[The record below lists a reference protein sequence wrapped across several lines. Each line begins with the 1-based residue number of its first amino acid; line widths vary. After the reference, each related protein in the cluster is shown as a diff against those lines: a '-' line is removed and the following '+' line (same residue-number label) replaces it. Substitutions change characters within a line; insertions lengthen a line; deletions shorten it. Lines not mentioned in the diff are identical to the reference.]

1 MIVMILKDWRLH
13 VAARYSLSGASDH
26 LVSFM
31 SLISISGLVLGVAV
45 LVIVLS
51 VMNGFE
57 QELRERVL
65 GVVPHGVVYSRVPRT
80 DWQALMQQWKE
91 NADIKAMAP
100 LVEGTGLA
108 LANGE
113 LAGVSYTG
121 IDPLLESEVSIL
133 KRYFVVGELNGLA
146 QGSFNVI
153 IGQALATRLKVNVGD
168 KLTLVLPELKVGLAG
183 PMPTMKRFT
192 ISGLFKVGSDLD
204 KSQLY
209 IHIGDAMKIKRQP
222 QIDGVRIRLDDL
234 FVAPGVLHNL
244 ILTTG
249 DSELYASSWMGRHGN
264 LYDAIQM
271 QKTTMF
277 LLLLLLVAV
286 AAFNVVSNLMMTVQ
300 DKYSDIAILRTIG
313 ASPGSIRAIF
323 IMHGCLVGVL
333 GITIGLVLG
342 ALLANWLGDIYG
354 FIDESFGLGIMDE
367 YFIQYLPTRL
377 LAGDIVVVATVSFA
391 ICLAATIYPA
401 SKAAAANPV
410 EALQYEG

>member
-1 MIVMILKDWRLH
+1 
-13 VAARYSLSGASDH
+13 
-26 LVSFM
+26 
-31 SLISISGLVLGVAV
+31 
-45 LVIVLS
+45 
-51 VMNGFE
+51 
-57 QELRERVL
+57 
-65 GVVPHGVVYSRVPRT
+65 
-80 DWQALMQQWKE
+80 
-91 NADIKAMAP
+91 
-100 LVEGTGLA
+100 
-108 LANGE
+108 
-113 LAGVSYTG
+113 
-121 IDPLLESEVSIL
+121 
-133 KRYFVVGELNGLA
+133 
-146 QGSFNVI
+146 
-153 IGQALATRLKVNVGD
+153 
-168 KLTLVLPELKVGLAG
+168 
-183 PMPTMKRFT
+183 
-192 ISGLFKVGSDLD
+192 
-204 KSQLY
+204 
-209 IHIGDAMKIKRQP
+209 
-222 QIDGVRIRLDDL
+222 
-234 FVAPGVLHNL
+234 
-244 ILTTG
+244 
-249 DSELYASSWMGRHGN
+249 
-264 LYDAIQM
+264 M

>member
-1 MIVMILKDWRLH
+1 MILKDWRLF
-13 VAARYSLSGASDH
+13 VAARYSLYGASDH

-51 VMNGFE
+51 VMNGFDR
-57 QELRERVL
+57 ELRERVL
-65 GVVPHGVVYSRVPRT
+65 GVVPHGVIYSRVPRS
-80 DWQALMQQWKE
+80 DWQTLMQQWKE
-91 NADIKAMAP
+91 NADIQAVAP
-100 LVEGTGLA
+100 LVEGNGLA
-108 LANGE
+108 LANGQ

-133 KRYFVVGELNGLA
+133 KHYFFEGELNSLSKG
-146 QGSFNVI
+146 GFDVI
-153 IGQALATRLKVNVGD
+153 IGQALATRLKVSVGD
-168 KLTLVLPELKVGLAG
+168 RLTLVLPELRVGLAG
-183 PMPTMKRFT
+183 PMPTLKRFT
-192 ISGLFKVGSDLD
+192 ISGLFRVGSDID

-209 IHIGDAMKIKRQP
+209 IHIGDAMKIKRQS
-222 QIDGVRIRLDDL
+222 QIDGVRIRMDDL
-234 FVAPGVLHNL
+234 FAAPGVLHNL
-244 ILTTG
+244 VLTTG
-249 DSELYASSWMGRHGN
+249 DRELYASSWMGRHGN

-313 ASPGSIRAIF
+313 ASPGSIRAVF

-333 GITIGLVLG
+333 GITTGIVLG
-342 ALLANWLGDIYG
+342 ALLTNWLSEIYVL
-354 FIDESFGLGIMDE
+354 IDEAFGLGIMDE

-377 LAGDIVVVATVSFA
+377 LAGDILIIAAVSFV
-391 ICLAATIYPA
+391 ICLLATIYPA
-401 SKAAAANPV
+401 TKAAAANPV
-410 EALQYEG
+410 EALRYEG